1 MKKHNIKIKVCSLAF
16 IALLFTIS
24 GCEKLLEE
32 NPRSSIAPTFF
43 DTPAGILGGIAGVYS
58 DLRNLWGTEG
68 FSATCVA
75 GTDEHL
81 AGGSASSITY
91 YTYNGVD
98 KNGMS
103 GLWSIAYQD
112 INTLNGILEKAP
124 NVEIPEATRKIY
136 IAQAKFLRAFYYF
149 HLIQTFG
156 DVPLHLEFITT
167 ASAADSRQPIADVYN
182 AIIKDLNEAA
192 ADLPAIPTAAGNPF
206 TGKAATQAT
215 AKYLLAK
222 VYLTRGWS
230 SAAQATDFT
239 TAYTTANDLITNKG
253 TYGLDLWTD
262 YADVNKDGNDY
273 GKEALFVVDHNAD
286 TKYGDWSSQASG
298 GKVNM
303 MASLYR
309 PNYPTMN
316 ANFPASGGSSVMQ
329 RDIANGR
336 PYIRTRPN
344 TNYIY
349 NQAFAERINDARY
362 DKSFQTVWICNT
374 ASNITT
380 PRGVLTVGKDT
391 AIWMPPNEVSAARV
405 AAFKG
410 VILTPNGA
418 NGGNK
423 YTAVFFPAL
432 SKFND
437 PSRAHMNDPSDRPLV
452 LFRFAELYFIA
463 AEAAFKGGGTLQNAA
478 DMLNVIRRRAAYRST
493 YTPAQ
498 LAAAQTA
505 MEITPAQVT
514 LDFILDE
521 RTREFYGELLRWWDL
536 VRTKSLIRRVTQWN
550 TEATPYIK
558 DYHALRPIPVSSQID
573 LVTEGPVF
581 PQNPGY

>member
-1 MKKHNIKIKVCSLAF
+1 MKKHNIKIKVCSLAI
-16 IALLFTIS
+16 IALLITIS

-68 FSATCVA
+68 FGATCVA

-81 AGGSASSITY
+81 AGGSASGITF
-91 YTYNGVD
+91 YTYNGLD
-98 KNGMS
+98 KNGMT

-124 NVEIPEATRKIY
+124 NVDMPDATRTVY
-136 IAQAKFLRAFYYF
+136 MAQAKFLRAFFYF
-149 HLIQTFG
+149 HLVETFG
-156 DVPLHLEFITT
+156 DVPLHLSFITT
-167 ASAADSRQPIADVYN
+167 ASAADSRQPIADVYT
-182 AIIKDLNEAA
+182 AIIKDLTEAA
-192 ADLPAIPTAAGNPF
+192 AELSATPTTPF
-206 TGKAATQAT
+206 GGKAATQAT

-222 VYLTRGWS
+222 TYLTRGWS
-230 SAAQATDFT
+230 SAAQPTDFT
-239 TAYTTANDLITNKG
+239 TAYTTANDLITNKA
-253 TYGLDLWTD
+253 TYGIDLWAD
-262 YADVNKDGNDY
+262 YGDVNKDGNDY
-273 GKEALFVVDHNAD
+273 GKEALFVVDHSTD
-286 TKYGDWSSQASG
+286 PKYGDWSSQASG
-298 GKVNM
+298 GKVNL

-316 ANFPASGGSSVMQ
+316 ANFPNSGGSGVMV
-329 RDIANGR
+329 RDVANGR

-349 NQAFAERINDARY
+349 NQAFAERVNDSRY
-362 DKSFQTVWICNT
+362 DKSFQTVWKCNT
-374 ASNITT
+374 SANATT
-380 PRGVLTVGKDT
+380 PRGILVTGVDT
-391 AIWMPPNEVSAARV
+391 AIWMPPYEVSAEKV

-410 VILTPNGA
+410 IILTPNGE
-418 NGGNK
+418 NGASK

-437 PSRAHMNDPSDRPLV
+437 PTRAHMNDPSDRPHI
-452 LFRFAELYFIA
+452 LFRFAEVYLIA
-463 AEAAFKGGGTLQNAA
+463 AEAAFKSGVTMQDAA
-478 DMLNVIRRRAAYRST
+478 DMINVVRRRAAFRSS
-493 YTPAQ
+493 YTPDQ
-498 LAAAQTA
+498 LTAAQAA
-505 MEITPAQVT
+505 MEITPAEVT

-536 VRTKSLIRRVTQWN
+536 VRTKSLINRVKQWN
-550 TEATPYIK
+550 TEATPYIQ
-558 DYHALRPIPVSSQID
+558 DYHVLRPIPVTSQID
-573 LVTEGPVF
+573 LVTEGPAF

>member
-1 MKKHNIKIKVCSLAF
+1 
-16 IALLFTIS
+16 
-24 GCEKLLEE
+24 
-32 NPRSSIAPTFF
+32 
-43 DTPAGILGGIAGVYS
+43 
-58 DLRNLWGTEG
+58 
-68 FSATCVA
+68 
-75 GTDEHL
+75 
-81 AGGSASSITY
+81 
-91 YTYNGVD
+91 
-98 KNGMS
+98 
-103 GLWSIAYQD
+103 
-112 INTLNGILEKAP
+112 
-124 NVEIPEATRKIY
+124 
-136 IAQAKFLRAFYYF
+136 
-149 HLIQTFG
+149 
-156 DVPLHLEFITT
+156 LHLTYITT
-167 ASAADSRQPIADVYN
+167 ASAADSRQPVAEVYT
-182 AIIKDLNEAA
+182 AIIKDLTEAA
-192 ADLPAIPTAAGNPF
+192 TELPVLPTTAAGNPF
-206 TGKAATQAT
+206 PGKAATQAT

-230 SAAQATDFT
+230 SAAQPTDFT
-239 TAYTTANDLITNKG
+239 SAYTTANDLITNKA
-253 TYGLDLWTD
+253 TYGLDLWAD

-273 GKEALFVVDHNAD
+273 GKEALFVIDHNAD
-286 TKYGDWSSQASG
+286 TKYGEWSSQASG
-298 GKVNM
+298 GKVNL

-309 PNYPTMN
+309 PNYPTLN
-316 ANFPASGGSSVMQ
+316 ANFPASGGSSVMV

-349 NQAFAERINDARY
+349 NQAFAERVNDARY
-362 DKSFQTVWICNT
+362 DKSFQTVWKCNT
-374 ASNITT
+374 ASNVTT
-380 PRGVLTVGKDT
+380 PRGTLVTGVDT
-391 AIWMPPNEVSAARV
+391 AIWMPSYEVSAARRT
-405 AAFKG
+405 AFKG
-410 VILTPNGA
+410 VILTPNGD

-432 SKFND
+432 NKFND

-452 LFRFAELYFIA
+452 IFRFAELYFIA

-536 VRTKSLIRRVTQWN
+536 VRTKSLLNRVTQWN

-558 DYHALRPIPVSSQID
+558 DYHVLRPIPVTSQID
-573 LVTEGPVF
+573 LVTEGPPF